1 MPRLTE
7 IQSAQIVALLEA
19 GLSQSDISRRMGIH
33 RSTVSRVFSRYE
45 ETGSYRRRPGQ
56 GRHRITTN
64 REDRN
69 IVNETLR
76 NPRQVARQIRN
87 NALPDRPISAQT
99 IRRRLHE
106 RGLRSRIRA
115 RVPNL
120 EAVHRRARL
129 NYARNYRHW
138 TPREWR
144 HVFFTD
150 ESRFCLYGND
160 ARIRIWRRRR
170 QRFAQNHV
178 DPTRA
183 FGGGSVMVWGG
194 ISMNHRSDLVIIPP
208 PGLTAGRYL
217 NEVLRPH
224 VIPMRRQMGRNFILM
239 QDNAR
244 PHTARITRTY
254 LEENNVEV
262 LPHPANS
269 PDLNPIEHVW
279 DMMGRRLR
287 NLERPPAN
295 LQQLERIL
303 NEIWHEIPQDSIR
316 ACINMQERLAEVI
329 RQRGGNTR
337 Y

>member
-1 MPRLTE
+1 
-7 IQSAQIVALLEA
+7 
-19 GLSQSDISRRMGIH
+19 
-33 RSTVSRVFSRYE
+33 
-45 ETGSYRRRPGQ
+45 
-56 GRHRITTN
+56 
-64 REDRN
+64 
-69 IVNETLR
+69 
-76 NPRQVARQIRN
+76 
-87 NALPDRPISAQT
+87 
-99 IRRRLHE
+99 
-106 RGLRSRIRA
+106 
-115 RVPNL
+115 
-120 EAVHRRARL
+120 
-129 NYARNYRHW
+129 
-138 TPREWR
+138 
-144 HVFFTD
+144 
-150 ESRFCLYGND
+150 
-160 ARIRIWRRRR
+160 
-170 QRFAQNHV
+170 
-178 DPTRA
+178 
-183 FGGGSVMVWGG
+183 
-194 ISMNHRSDLVIIPP
+194 MNHRSDLVIIPA

-224 VIPMRRQMGRNFILM
+224 VIPMRRQMSRNFILM

-316 ACINMQERLAEVI
+316 ACINMQERLGEVI